1 VVKELWR
8 KAASHAVPLLTTE
21 LSLLLRTPQQRL
33 PVFFS
38 GPDNSQNCPFLYV
51 GGSRFHLIH
60 GSLGR
65 RVSPPNGLTIG
76 SAVFA
81 QQTDRHTTLR
91 ATCSNRPHRLLTS
104 YLRVMP
110 TPTLLTSWGPLVL
123 LCRMRCVVRW
133 FWARETE
140 TPSLERASP
149 SGRSWRPSRGQRIR
163 ADAGSCSSS
172 STRRNRRPARFTS
185 GRCCCTALANR
196 RTSNRR

>member
-1 VVKELWR
+1 MPLSKCTGMRVSGLTSGQRILTKDRIARGGFFKGEGAWGQRMRHRPVSSIEVSCSSR
-8 KAASHAVPLLTTE
+8 AVMPLLTTE

-123 LCRMRCVVRW
+123 LCRMRCVVR
-133 FWARETE
+133 
-140 TPSLERASP
+140 
-149 SGRSWRPSRGQRIR
+149 
-163 ADAGSCSSS
+163 
-172 STRRNRRPARFTS
+172 
-185 GRCCCTALANR
+185 
-196 RTSNRR
+196 